1 VSAVASRKLSQEILD
16 PLLVDLGIKID
27 NSDEDQISGVSET
40 IKTHK
45 NKNRNDLDAIN
56 EEDDSEEQSPSS
68 GEE

>member
-1 VSAVASRKLSQEILD
+1 MSAVASRKLSQEILD